1 MEVAARWIR
10 DEVINKIAKTCDW
23 EIFREPMRSSSMLL
37 TLIDEASN
45 ESLHVKQVQAHMLLQ
60 ALW

>member
-1 MEVAARWIR
+1 M
-10 DEVINKIAKTCDW
+10 
-23 EIFREPMRSSSMLL
+23 FRGPSRCYLMLL